1 MIPASE
7 RQYYEEAQAA
17 SREREEQQLGW
28 KPQPMSPEERV
39 KRRQL
44 NEQAAG
50 IVLRAADLLDFL
62 AENAQGRSYGR
73 GSPTTTEAALLET
86 GYRDC
91 LKDIRDI
98 AQWEIPDA

>member
-7 RQYYEEAQAA
+7 RKYYEDARAA
-17 SREREEQQLGW
+17 SLKREEEQLGFQ
-28 KPQPMSPEERV
+28 PQPMSDKERAR
-39 KRRQL
+39 RRQL
-44 NEQAAG
+44 SEQAAG
-50 IVLRAADLLDFL
+50 VVLRAGTLLDFL
-62 AENAQGRSYGR
+62 AENAQGRSFGR